1 MAAGHRSS
9 TEFTDDDLRELARLL
24 AGYATHELD
33 QFDHWKLET
42 RWGTTYVEISRE
54 PRAGAPESAYT
65 TIWPP
70 PPKPASVD

>member
-9 TEFTDDDLRELARLL
+9 TEFTDNDLRDLARLL
-24 AGYATHELD
+24 ASYATHELD

-42 RWGTTYVEISRE
+42 RWGTAYVEISRE

-65 TIWPP
+65 RIWPP
-70 PPKPASVD
+70 PELARND